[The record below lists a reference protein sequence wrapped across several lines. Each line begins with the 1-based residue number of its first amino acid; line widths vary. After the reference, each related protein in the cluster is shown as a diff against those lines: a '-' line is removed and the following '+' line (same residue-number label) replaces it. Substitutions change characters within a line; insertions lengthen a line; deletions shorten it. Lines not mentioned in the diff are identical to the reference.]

1 MFPASYRISR
11 EYAMTTNGT
20 KKTQEIPTVIQVGHP
35 FSVFPFRGKIPMAIK
50 PQSMYPPSAPS
61 APLLRDAIATLTLKI
76 GGAPTQSSR
85 ASFQPGCALSRPRST
100 ENARC
105 VSTAASD
112 HTVHHA
118 LQHSRHFRCTGH
130 TDCC

>member
-76 GGAPTQSSR
+76 GGGADPIVESQLPAGVRPIEATLDREREMRLNGGQRSYRPPRPT
-85 ASFQPGCALSRPRST
+85 A
-100 ENARC
+100 
-105 VSTAASD
+105 
-112 HTVHHA
+112 
-118 LQHSRHFRCTGH
+118 
-130 TDCC
+130 